1 MKKLILFQQSYVL
14 RKERE
19 KMKEN
24 KKIFQ
29 KTSNSNKGITLVALV
44 ITIVIL
50 IILATVA
57 INFAFGNNGLI
68 NRASDAK
75 EYYANDTAYTEEAL
89 SNVESYI
96 DGIIGENGGSGTDDP
111 TLPDGWD
118 GNKVTPVISA
128 DRVTV
133 PVPNGY
139 TASSV
144 ATENTVSG
152 GFVVYEGTEAVTD
165 SNVDTAKTSRNQ
177 FVWVPVDDISK
188 MAKVTSGIDSNGR
201 TNYQAKLYD
210 FSASGATEK
219 TSYGQETTSYREPDV
234 VTGNS
239 SGTGTRYDGSS
250 TYLEILDL
258 SSSSDFKTQLQE
270 EFNEMIES
278 VDTYGGFYIGRYET
292 GNLASSVGTKPVV
305 VQERT
310 DIGSAN
316 WYYQYQNSKLI
327 KANENVESTMIWGN
341 MWDRTLIWLAEEN
354 EATDGVNGK
363 SYAEITNSSDWGNH
377 RNNTEEG
384 AGSKQSTGYSENW
397 KTNNIYDLAGNVL
410 DWTIEAYDT
419 YGRVDRGGYYDNSG
433 SNNPASNCGST
444 SPSYSD
450 SFRGSRS
457 ALYVALNAE

>member
-1 MKKLILFQQSYVL
+1 
-14 RKERE
+14 
-19 KMKEN
+19 MKEN

-57 INFAFGNNGLI
+57 INFAFGDDGLI

-201 TNYQAKLYD
+201 KNYQGKIYD
-210 FSASGATEK
+210 FTESGATEK
-219 TSYGQETTSYREPDV
+219 TSYGQGTTSYREPDV
-234 VTGNS
+234 VKE
-239 SGTGTRYDGSS
+239 YDGSDATEDASYFKAVISS
-250 TYLEILDL
+250 TMTSEQ
-258 SSSSDFKTQLQE
+258 FKTQLQE
-270 EFNEMIES
+270 EFNEMIAS

-292 GNLASSVGTKPVV
+292 GNLASSVGTEPVV
-305 VQERT
+305 VKENNSLS
-310 DIGSAN
+310 GVN

-327 KANENVESTMIWGN
+327 KANENVVSTMIWGS

-354 EATDGVNGK
+354 EVTDGENGK
-363 SYAEITNSSDWGNH
+363 SYAELTNSIYWGNYSG
-377 RNNTEEG
+377 EKLS
-384 AGSKQSTGYSENW
+384 AGFSDSYM
-397 KTNNIYDLAGNVL
+397 TNNIYDLAGNVY
-410 DWTIEAYDT
+410 DWTIEAGDT
-419 YGRVDRGGYYDNSG
+419 YNRVPRGGNY
-433 SNNPASNCGST
+433 NNFCSYSPASGRLSYGLPFNST
-444 SPSYSD
+444 SN
-450 SFRGSRS
+450 FGSRS
-457 ALYVALNAE
+457 ALYVALDTE